1 MNNLQKLIT
10 EYAIDSNV
18 VLDKAMLFLIVVM
31 FILIAL
37 LLIFP
42 PVGVVLLLCS
52 FVFYVF
58 SPISIFKNNTS
69 DKSAILKEN
78 YNIEMKEKDELI
90 ELSFKR
96 NKKDTG
102 FLKDNFKDNFKATLE
117 RTNEEKYYV
126 YFDDNKK
133 DKKEVSLNEFKETFD
148 NIKKVESKKFS
159 LREINNEE
167 RRTIDD
173 E

>member
-18 VLDKAMLFLIVVM
+18 VLDKAMLFLILFM

-42 PVGVVLLLCS
+42 PVGVVLVLCS

-58 SPISIFKNNTS
+58 SPISIFKTNTS
-69 DKSAILKEN
+69 DKSTILKED
-78 YNIEMKEKDELI
+78 YNIEIKGKNELI

-117 RTNEEKYYV
+117 KTSEDKYYI
-126 YFDDNKK
+126 YFDENQK
-133 DKKEVSLNEFKETFD
+133 DKKEVSLKEIKETFSK
-148 NIKKVESKKFS
+148 IEKVEVEKFS
-159 LREINNEE
+159 LSEINNEE
-167 RRTIDD
+167 RK
-173 E
+173 